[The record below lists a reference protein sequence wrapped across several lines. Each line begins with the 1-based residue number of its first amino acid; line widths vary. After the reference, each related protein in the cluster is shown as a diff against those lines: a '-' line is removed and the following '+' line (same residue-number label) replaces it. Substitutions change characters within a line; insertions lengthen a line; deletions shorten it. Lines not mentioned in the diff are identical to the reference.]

1 MVKRVLF
8 ICVGNSFRSQMAE
21 GFARH
26 HAARGVL
33 VRSGGVTP
41 ASAVSPVAVRLMGER
56 DIDISRHV
64 PKEVDMAFASQAA
77 RIVTMGCRPEEACP
91 AEVLDRA
98 EEWSLPDP
106 GGMGE
111 DDARRLRDEIE
122 RRVQALLDEL

>member
-33 VRSGGVTP
+33 VRSGGVKP
-41 ASAVSPVAVRLMGER
+41 ASQVSPVAVRLMGER
-56 DIDISRHV
+56 NIDISLHV
-64 PKEVDMAFASQAA
+64 PKEVDMAFARQAD
-77 RIVTMGCRPEEACP
+77 RIVTMGCSPEEACP
-91 AEVLDRA
+91 ANILDRA

-111 DDARRLRDEIE
+111 EEARGLRDEIE
-122 RRVQALLDEL
+122 GRVRGLLAEL

>member
-26 HAARGVL
+26 HAPRGVL
-33 VRSGGVTP
+33 VRSGGVRP
-41 ASAVSPVAVRLMGER
+41 AAEVSPAAVRLMWER
-56 DIDISRHV
+56 EIDISRHT
-64 PKEVDMAFASQAA
+64 PKEVDVAFASQSD
-77 RIVTMGCRPEEACP
+77 RIVTMGCSPEEACP

-111 DDARRLRDEIE
+111 TEARALRDAIE
-122 RRVQALLDEL
+122 GRTRALLDEL

>member
-26 HAARGVL
+26 HAPRGVL
-33 VRSGGVTP
+33 VRSGGVKP
-41 ASAVSPVAVRLMGER
+41 ASAVSPAAVRLMGER
-56 DIDISRHV
+56 DIDISLHV
-64 PKEVDMAFASQAA
+64 PKAVDMAFASQAD
-77 RIVTMGCRPEEACP
+77 RIVTMGCSPEEACP

-111 DDARRLRDEIE
+111 EEARGLRDAIE
-122 RRVQALLDEL
+122 GQVRGLLAEL